1 MRIIRIRPVIQQG
14 VFLLCGFVNYRISI
28 IIIFF
33 ERKIIIMDKTE
44 LITSIKA
51 MTADE
56 RVKMACI
63 TRHEEILTI
72 LSEDKR

>member
-1 MRIIRIRPVIQQG
+1 M
-14 VFLLCGFVNYRISI
+14 LCDFVNYRISI

-33 ERKIIIMDKTE
+33 ERKIIIMDKAE

-56 RVKMACI
+56 RVKMACT
-63 TRHEEILTI
+63 TRDEEILTI
-72 LSEDKR
+72 FPKTNVGLFVRLLLLI